1 MIKSVQNDVTLQ
13 IPDVTLYSTVWLLVG
28 FFCFMCECEWI
39 IFCCW
44 TFSSPSNWFM
54 KWLFISW
61 PNLSFYLSLCLP
73 GCLCACWQKQLLPK
87 QQLASCGW
95 KKNNKEQDN
104 SKPDSS
110 LNPVCSAPPVCEI
123 LQTETLMLILLVWET
138 VIGFT
143 VNLLLGIFASK
154 VN

>member
-110 LNPVCSAPPVCEI
+110 LNPVCSAHTTS
-123 LQTETLMLILLVWET
+123 LW
-138 VIGFT
+138 
-143 VNLLLGIFASK
+143 NLTNRNTDADPSGLGDRYRFHRQSAFG
-154 VN
+154 NLCL